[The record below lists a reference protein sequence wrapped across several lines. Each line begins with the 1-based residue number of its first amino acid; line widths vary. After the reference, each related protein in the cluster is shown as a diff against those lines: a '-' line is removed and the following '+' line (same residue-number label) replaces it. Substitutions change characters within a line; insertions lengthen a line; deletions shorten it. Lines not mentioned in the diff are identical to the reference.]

1 MAVYLCSCKT
11 QGKTIPET
19 PASFAFCIVPYRLAG
34 SYEALAGVQIGD
46 ALVDFTGGVNEAI
59 KLKTGGVNEAIK
71 LKTGGVNEAIKNTD
85 VNKTKLFEVNGEGRT

>member
-11 QGKTIPET
+11 RGKTIPET

-59 KLKTGGVNEAIK
+59 EL
-71 LKTGGVNEAIKNTD
+71 NTD
-85 VNKTKLFEVNGEGRT
+85 VNKTELFEVKGGREDLRRKKGRQ